1 MATRLF
7 VGSLSW
13 DTSDDSL
20 RAFFE
25 QAGSVQ
31 TAEVARDR
39 STGRSKGFGFVE
51 MGSDA
56 EAVKAVQEL
65 NGQELD
71 GRNIN
76 VDEARPPRERSE
88 RRY

>member
-25 QAGSVQ
+25 KAGSVQ